1 MTFEEYHEINSKY
14 GCKIMPFDISLNKF
28 TKEEY
33 EDMIRAFLQSGLV
46 VRCLPPKEK
55 YTEYINVTVEGQD
68 TENTKEDRMLEVK
81 KLNSFMEE
89 RRK

>member
-33 EDMIRAFLQSGLV
+33 EDMVRAFLQSGLV
-46 VRCLPPKEK
+46 VRCLP
-55 YTEYINVTVEGQD
+55 Q
-68 TENTKEDRMLEVK
+68 KEDY
-81 KLNSFMEE
+81 S
-89 RRK
+89 